1 MFVLEVLTSQYKIYK
16 MKETVNK
23 FLLAG
28 DKFVLEMHLRLLG
41 FKYSACGPFTEI
53 KERIKKIKETRNS
66 QYNYQNELGK
76 VCFQHDLVYR
86 DFKYL
91 TKRTVPDKTLSDKGF
106 NISKNPK
113 YDGYQCGLASMVY
126 NFFDKKT
133 SGITV
138 KSENISN
145 KKLAE
150 ELH

>member
-1 MFVLEVLTSQYKIYK
+1 M
-16 MKETVNK
+16 
-23 FLLAG
+23 
-28 DKFVLEMHLRLLG
+28 LEMHLRLLG

-106 NISKNPK
+106 NIAKNPK

>member
-1 MFVLEVLTSQYKIYK
+1 

-28 DKFVLEMHLRLLG
+28 DKFVLEMHLRLLR

-106 NISKNPK
+106 NIAKNPK